1 MCGRYN
7 LNATPR
13 RLARQFRLGSDQF
26 ELFPR
31 YNIAP
36 SQPVVIIRQ
45 NAHTLQRELTHV
57 LWGLIPSWAKDVAIG
72 NRMVNARSESAAVK
86 PGFRGAMKYRRC
98 LVPADGFYEWKKQ
111 ENPRRKQPYFIHR
124 KDEALLALAGLWEH
138 WQGPGGEEIETCTLL
153 TTTPNELM
161 ATIHDRMPVILA
173 EAECDR
179 WIDTTIQDVDAVA
192 DLLGPC
198 PANWLTMRPV
208 SSYVNSPKNEGERCM
223 QRVEVEEQ
231 GGLFEG
237 R

>member
-13 RLARQFRLGSDQF
+13 RLARQFRLSSDQF

-45 NAHTLQRELTHV
+45 NTHTLQRELTHV

-72 NRMVNARSESAAVK
+72 NRMINARSESAAVK

-98 LVPADGFYEWKKQ
+98 IVPADGFYEWKEQGNARGKLA
-111 ENPRRKQPYFIHR
+111 YYIHR
-124 KDEALLALAGLWEH
+124 KDDSMLALAGLWEH
-138 WQGPGGEEIETCTLL
+138 WQGPGGEEIETCALL

-173 EAECDR
+173 EEECDR
-179 WIDTTIQDVDAVA
+179 WIDTTIQDVDAVT

-198 PANWLTMRPV
+198 PADWLTMVPV
-208 SSYVNSPKNEGERCM
+208 SSYVNSQKNDGERCM
-223 QRVEVEEQ
+223 QRVEVQEQ
-231 GGLFEG
+231 GGLFGET
-237 R
+237 

>member
-13 RLARQFRLGSDQF
+13 RLARQFRLSSDQF

-45 NAHTLQRELTHV
+45 NAHTKQRELTHV

-72 NRMVNARSESAAVK
+72 NRMINARSESAAVK

-111 ENPRRKQPYFIHR
+111 VNSSGKQPYYIHR
-124 KDEALLALAGLWEH
+124 KDGNLLALAGLWEH
-138 WQGPGGEEIETCTLL
+138 WQGPGGEEIETCALL

-161 ATIHDRMPVILA
+161 AKIHDRMPVVLA
-173 EAECDR
+173 EEECDR
-179 WIDTTIQDVDAVA
+179 WIDTEIQDVDAVT

-198 PANWLTMRPV
+198 PADWLTMVPV

-223 QRVEVEEQ
+223 QQVEVEEQ
-231 GGLFEG
+231 GGLFDG
-237 R
+237 